1 MAGNPFTNMPG
12 GVAGLMKQAQKM
24 MEDARKTE
32 EELSNITVEGSAG
45 GGVIK
50 VRATGK
56 GDLIDI
62 KIAKEAVDPD
72 DVEMLEDL
80 VVTAV
85 REALDK
91 AVALRSERLQG
102 VVPPN
107 MNLPPG
113 LF

>member
-1 MAGNPFTNMPG
+1 MANNPFGNMPG
-12 GVAGLMKQAQKM
+12 GMAGLMKQAQKM
-24 MEDARKTE
+24 MEDAKKTE
-32 EELSNITVEGSAG
+32 EELGNLTVEGSSG
-45 GGVIK
+45 GGVVK

-62 KIAKEAVDPD
+62 KIAKEAVDPE

-85 REALDK
+85 REALEK
-91 AVALRSERLQG
+91 ANGLRTERLQG

>member
-1 MAGNPFTNMPG
+1 LANNSFGNMPG
-12 GVAGLMKQAQKM
+12 GMAGLMKQAQRM

-32 EELSNITVEGSAG
+32 EELGSITVEGASG
-45 GGVIK
+45 GGVVK

-62 KIAKEAVDPD
+62 KIAKEAVDPE
-72 DVEMLEDL
+72 DVEMLEAL

-91 AVALRSERLQG
+91 ATALRTEKLQG
-102 VVPPN
+102 VVPPG
-107 MNLPPG
+107 MNLPG

>member
-1 MAGNPFTNMPG
+1 MPG
-12 GVAGLMKQAQKM
+12 GMAGLMKQAQKM

-32 EELSNITVEGSAG
+32 EALAGIVVEGSSG
-45 GGVIK
+45 GGVVK

-85 REALDK
+85 REAIEK
-91 AVALRSERLQG
+91 AAAVRTEKLQG
-102 VVPPN
+102 VVPPG
-107 MNLPPG
+107 MNLPG

>member
-1 MAGNPFTNMPG
+1 MANNPFGNMPG

-24 MEDARKTE
+24 MDDARKTE
-32 EELSNITVEGSAG
+32 EELSKAVVEGTSG
-45 GGVIK
+45 GGIIK

-91 AVALRSERLQG
+91 ASALKTERLQG
-102 VVPPN
+102 VVPAN

>member
-1 MAGNPFTNMPG
+1 MPG

-24 MEDARKTE
+24 MEDAKKTK
-32 EELSNITVEGSAG
+32 EELSKLTVEGSSG
-45 GGVIK
+45 GGVVK

-56 GDLIDI
+56 GDMIDI

-85 REALDK
+85 REAIDK
-91 AVALRSERLQG
+91 ATALRSEKLQG

>member
-1 MAGNPFTNMPG
+1 LANSPFGNVPG
-12 GVAGLMKQAQKM
+12 GMAGLMKQAQRM

-32 EELSNITVEGSAG
+32 EELGGITVEGSAG
-45 GGVIK
+45 GGLVK
-50 VRATGK
+50 VRASGK

-72 DVEMLEDL
+72 DVDMLEAL

-85 REALDK
+85 REAIDK
-91 AVALRSERLQG
+91 AAALRTEKLQG
-102 VVPPN
+102 VMPAN
-107 MNLPPG
+107 MNLPG

>member
-1 MAGNPFTNMPG
+1 MANNPFGNMPG
-12 GVAGLMKQAQKM
+12 GMAGLMKQAQRM
-24 MEDARKTE
+24 MEDAKKTE
-32 EELSNITVEGSAG
+32 EELAGVTVEGASG
-45 GGVIK
+45 GGMVK

-56 GDLIDI
+56 GDLIEI
-62 KIAKEAVDPD
+62 KIAKEAVDPE

-80 VVTAV
+80 VVLAV

-91 AVALRSERLQG
+91 ATALRTEKLQG

-107 MNLPPG
+107 MNIPG